1 VRRLFAVLGDP
12 VAHSRSPAIHARAF
26 ALLGVDAVY
35 APLQVAAEDLPVA
48 VQGLRAI
55 GMAGFNVTVPHKVN
69 IAALCD
75 RLSPAAELI
84 GAVNCVAREEAVYV
98 ASQPLGQQRV
108 SLSRL
113 AGHNTDGTGLLRAL
127 HGRGVSVEGARAVVL
142 GAGGSA
148 KAVAVALAGKAAE
161 VNIVNRDLAK
171 AKTLSLQLRAG
182 GTKSRATALEA
193 AELPALLGEADLVVQ
208 CTTVGM
214 NSDQS
219 IVDAAML
226 GSNGAVCD
234 LVYAGPPGWPLGDT
248 ALLAAAR
255 ARGMK
260 TVDGLDVLVHQA
272 IASLEIWLARTGLES
287 LFEDLREAAIHAG
300 TNAGSHL
307 T

>member
-35 APLQVAAEDLPVA
+35 APLQVTAEDLPVA

-75 RLSPAAELI
+75 RRSPAAELI
-84 GAVNCVAREEAVYV
+84 GAVNCVVREEAEYV
-98 ASQPLGQQRV
+98 ASQPLGQQRKTV
-108 SLSRL
+108 ARL
-113 AGHNTDGTGLLRAL
+113 VGHNTDGAGLLLAL
-127 HGRGVSVEGARAVVL
+127 RMRGVAVEGVRAVVL
-142 GAGGSA
+142 GAGGA
-148 KAVAVALAGKAAE
+148 ARAAAFALAGKAAE
-161 VNIVNRDLAK
+161 VNIVNRDPAK
-171 AKTLSLQLRAG
+171 ARVLSLQLRAG
-182 GTKSRATALEA
+182 GVKSRATALGA
-193 AELPALLGEADLVVQ
+193 AELPALLGEMDLVVQ
-208 CTTVGM
+208 CSTVGM

-226 GSNGAVCD
+226 GSNCAVCD
-234 LVYAGPPGWPLGDT
+234 LVYAGPPHWPLGDT

-272 IASLEIWLARTGLES
+272 IASRQILLATTRLES
-287 LFEDLREAAIHAG
+287 LIVVLRAAAIDAG